1 MDCDYY
7 AILRTMIFRY
17 YNHCAFFYFKGE
29 KKNHKMVSF
38 LEMEQRQEALFLS
51 MILFAKFS

>member
-17 YNHCAFFYFKGE
+17 YNHCAFYYFKGE
-29 KKNHKMVSF
+29 KNHKMVSF
-38 LEMEQRQEALFLS
+38 LEMEQRQEALSLYP
-51 MILFAKFS
+51 